1 MRDFLGGLRAL
12 GTLVLPTSTGVPSTT
27 ENDGAIKVDT
37 SNSNLYFRSA
47 GAWVKANGGGSAT
60 VQQQITFSIIG
71 TPFIGTSPRFY
82 FANAATISKVLLSA
96 GVAPVG
102 APLVFDVLKND
113 TTVFTSTAKPSIAV
127 SAFTN
132 FPGVVPNVTSVA
144 SGEYLTISVLSTGT
158 TIAGSD
164 IVVTIIYT

>member
-47 GAWVKANGGGSAT
+47 GAWVKANNAGGTT
-60 VQQQITFSIIG
+60 VQQQVTFGIVG
-71 TPFIGTSPRFY
+71 APTIGTSPRFY
-82 FANAATISKVLLSA
+82 FTAAATISKVLLSA

-102 APLVFDVLKND
+102 ASLVVDVLKND
-113 TTVFTSTAKPSIAV
+113 TTVFGVSAKPSIA
-127 SAFTN
+127 SSGFTN
-132 FPGVVPNVTSVA
+132 YPGVTPDVTAVA
-144 SGEYLTISVLSTGT
+144 AGDYLTLSVLSTGT
-158 TIAGSD
+158 SISGGE
-164 IVVTIIYT
+164 IVISIIYT